1 MTGDKAERGS
11 AGSRGEG
18 GRGGRQRYFVKV
30 QVPTRRQVRS
40 LARFDLDLHAVTDEA
55 GGASVDALMSLDQVG
70 KVVKA
75 GFPVLIEADADERA
89 NGRNVIEFDDW
100 LAAQEQDLG
109 RLGEA

>member
-1 MTGDKAERGS
+1 MISDKAGRGS
-11 AGSRGEG
+11 AGPGGER
-18 GRGGRQRYFVKV
+18 GRGGGHRYFVKV
-30 QVPTRRQVRS
+30 QVPTRRQVRG
-40 LARFDLDLHAVTDEA
+40 LAQLDLDLHAVTDEA
-55 GGASVDALMSLDQVG
+55 EGVSVDALMTLDQVR
-70 KVVKA
+70 KIVKS